1 MFIAA
6 LFTSG
11 KTWKQPPCPLTGD
24 WIKKMWSMYMAEYYS
39 AIEKN
44 KIVSL
49 SATQMELEII
59 ILSEV
64 SQREKDKY
72 HMISFVRGI

>member
-1 MFIAA
+1 MEA
-6 LFTSG
+6 TSMSTDRWLD
-11 KTWKQPPCPLTGD
+11 KED
-24 WIKKMWSMYMAEYYS
+24 VAHVYDS

-64 SQREKDKY
+64 SQGEKDKY
-72 HMISFVRGI
+72 HVKLLTYGI

>member
-1 MFIAA
+1 MFRAA

-11 KTWKQPPCPLTGD
+11 KTWKQPQCPLTGD
-24 WIKKMWSMYMAEYYS
+24 WIEKMWSMYMTEYYS
-39 AIEKN
+39 SIEKN

-49 SATQMELEII
+49 SATQMGLEII

-72 HMISFVRGI
+72 HVISLCK

>member
-1 MFIAA
+1 MDKEDVAHVY
-6 LFTSG
+6 
-11 KTWKQPPCPLTGD
+11 D
-24 WIKKMWSMYMAEYYS
+24 S

-64 SQREKDKY
+64 SQGEKDKY
-72 HMISFVRGI
+72 HVKLLTYGI